1 MLAATAWS
9 ACWHPPARSWD
20 HQHVTKEIEGGPFEI
35 SEDDIAANQ
44 GRVRALLIQ
53 RYEQLYGRVKVR
65 VDEDER
71 QTEGSRPMDPRFL
84 ELGVRILKEISG
96 LYRLGRQVTLPEDEP
111 DPEVAAVDRRTLV
124 EAQLTELESK
134 RAATEKKL

>member
-1 MLAATAWS
+1 
-9 ACWHPPARSWD
+9 
-20 HQHVTKEIEGGPFEI
+20 VTKEIEGGPFEI

-71 QTEGSRPMDPRFL
+71 QAEGSRPMDPRFL

-96 LYRLGRQVTLPEDEP
+96 LYRLGRQVVLPEDEP